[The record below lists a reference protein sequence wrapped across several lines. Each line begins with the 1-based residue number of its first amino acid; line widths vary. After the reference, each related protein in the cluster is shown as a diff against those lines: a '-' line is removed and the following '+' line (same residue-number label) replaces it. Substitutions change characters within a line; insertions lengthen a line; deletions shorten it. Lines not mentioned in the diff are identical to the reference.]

1 VNLISSVVLGLALLT
16 VSAVAIV
23 TFAHNYDN
31 SRPVLRQSFESLNT
45 ININDIK
52 DLKGNIVS
60 LQYNKSSTPIGI
72 LSGKWRLA
80 QVLANNTNTS
90 KPDIVFTTNMTI
102 TGVDGLDSHKYQLR
116 EFKNLNIT
124 LTGKTAII
132 NGTVSLILKSPPA
145 YSASMSI
152 RIMNLETISIN
163 IDKNLARHYF
173 GDTPIYGTIS
183 S

>member
-1 VNLISSVVLGLALLT
+1 MNRWRD
-16 VSAVAIV
+16 

-31 SRPVLRQSFESLNT
+31 SRPVLRQSFEDT

-60 LQYNKSSTPIGI
+60 WQYNKSSTPIGI
-72 LSGKWRLA
+72 LSGKWSLA
-80 QVLANNTNTS
+80 QVLANNTNTT
-90 KPDIVFTTNMTI
+90 KLDIVFTTNMTI
-102 TGVDGLDSHKYQLR
+102 TGVDGLDSHKYQLW
-116 EFKNLNIT
+116 EFKNLKIT

-132 NGTVSLILKSPPA
+132 NGTVSLILKSRPA
-145 YSASMSI
+145 VYSASMSI
-152 RIMNLETISIN
+152 RVLNLETISIN

-183 S
+183 N